1 MATKQA
7 PKKPF
12 KVGQKVNFFSRT
24 RKGVGKV
31 IAIRPTMTGDYY
43 DIRYDSDN
51 VVSVRASQLT
61 AI

>member
-12 KVGQKVNFFSRT
+12 KVGQKVNFVSRA
-24 RKGVGKV
+24 RKGVGKI
-31 IAIRPTMTGDYY
+31 IAIRPMLTGDWY
-43 DIRYDSDN
+43 DIRYDNDN

-61 AI
+61 SI

>member
-12 KVGQKVNFFSRT
+12 KVGQKVNFVSRT
-24 RKGVGKV
+24 RKGVGKI
-31 IAIRPTMTGDYY
+31 IAIRPSLTGDWY
-43 DIRYDSDN
+43 DVRYDNDN
-51 VVSVRASQLT
+51 VVSVRASQVV